1 MSHVPT
7 ATTKETNNNTRK
19 GKTMIATEIVL
30 PGIGAPETL
39 TVRQREL
46 PEPRKGEVVIRVEA
60 SGISFAEQS
69 MRRGR
74 YPGQPP
80 FPFVPGYDLVGMVT
94 ARGAGVT
101 EVAVGQRVAAVTK
114 TGGWADYAVL
124 STAGLVPV
132 PDGVDAAEAETA
144 VVNGVTAWQ
153 MLHRLARVRA
163 GQTVLVHGAS
173 GGVGVL
179 LVQLAR
185 LASARVIGTA
195 SPAKHDA
202 VRALGAEPLD
212 YHGGD
217 LVARVRALAPGG
229 VDVVFD
235 HLGGQSVY
243 DSWALLAPGGTLV
256 SYGLASKLDAPGSML
271 GAFLPFLG
279 RIYLWNLL
287 PNGHRAAFYNLWGGK
302 TLRPR
307 TFQRELNAALTEV
320 FALLAQGRI
329 QAQIARRLP
338 LEQAAEGMR
347 LAESG
352 AVMGKV
358 VLVPGLV

>member
-1 MSHVPT
+1 ML
-7 ATTKETNNNTRK
+7 
-19 GKTMIATEIVL
+19 ATEIVL
-30 PGIGAPETL
+30 PGVGEPETL
-39 TVRQREL
+39 EVRQREL
-46 PEPRKGEVVIRVEA
+46 PEPGKGEVMIRVEA
-60 SGISFAEQS
+60 SGISFAEKS

-74 YPGQPP
+74 YPGQPS
-80 FPFVPGYDLVGMVT
+80 FPFVPGYDLVGVVT
-94 ARGAGVT
+94 ARGTGVT
-101 EVAVGQRVAAVTK
+101 AVALGQRVAAVTK

-124 STAGLVPV
+124 SASSLVPV
-132 PDGVDAAEAETA
+132 PDGLDAAEAESA

-163 GQTVLVHGAS
+163 GQTVLVHGAT

-185 LASARVIGTA
+185 LAGARVLGTA
-195 SPAKHDA
+195 SAANQDA
-202 VRALGAEPLD
+202 LRSLGAEPLD
-212 YHGGD
+212 YREAD
-217 LVARVRALAPGG
+217 LPGRVRALAPGG
-229 VDVVFD
+229 VDAVFD

-256 SYGLASKLDAPGSML
+256 SYGLASKLDEPGSML
-271 GAFLPFLG
+271 GTFLPFVG
-279 RIYLWNLL
+279 RIYLWNFL

-302 TLRPR
+302 TLKPR

-329 QAQIARRLP
+329 EARVARRLP
-338 LEQAAEGMR
+338 LERAAEGMR

-352 AVMGKV
+352 TIVGKV
-358 VLVPGLV
+358 VLVPGMV

>member
-1 MSHVPT
+1 
-7 ATTKETNNNTRK
+7 
-19 GKTMIATEIVL
+19 MIATEMVL
-30 PGIGAPETL
+30 PRVGAPETL
-39 TVRQREL
+39 EVRRRAL
-46 PEPRKGEVVIRVEA
+46 PAPGAGEVMVRVEA
-60 SGISFAEQS
+60 TGVSFAEGS

-74 YPGQPP
+74 YPGQPT
-80 FPFVPGYDLVGMVT
+80 FPFVPGYDMVGVVT
-94 ARGAGVT
+94 ALGPQVAG
-101 EVAVGQRVAAVTK
+101 VAVGQRVAAVTK
-114 TGGWADYAVL
+114 VGGWADYIVL
-124 STAGLVPV
+124 PATDLVPV
-132 PDGVDAAEAETA
+132 PDGLDAAAAETA

-185 LASARVIGTA
+185 LAGARVIGTA

-212 YHGGD
+212 YHGDD

-229 VDVVFD
+229 VDAVFD
-235 HLGGQSVY
+235 HVGGQSLR
-243 DSWALLAPGGTLV
+243 DSWRLLAPGGTLV
-256 SYGLASKLDAPGSML
+256 SYGLASKLDAQGSMM
-271 GAFLPFLG
+271 GAFLPHLG

-287 PNGHRAAFYNLWGGK
+287 PNGRRAHFYNLWGGK

-307 TFQRELNAALTEV
+307 RFHRELRAALTEV

-329 QAQIARRLP
+329 QARVARRLP
-338 LEQAAEGMR
+338 LERAAEGMR

-352 AVMGKV
+352 TVVGKV
-358 VLVPGLV
+358 VLVPGLA

>member
-1 MSHVPT
+1 
-7 ATTKETNNNTRK
+7 
-19 GKTMIATEIVL
+19 MIATEMIL
-30 PGIGAPETL
+30 PRVGAPETL
-39 TVRQREL
+39 EVRRREL
-46 PEPRKGEVVIRVEA
+46 PPPGAGEVMVRVEA
-60 SGISFAEQS
+60 TGVSFAEGS

-74 YPGQPP
+74 YPGQPA
-80 FPFVPGYDLVGMVT
+80 FPFVPGYDLVGVVT
-94 ARGAGVT
+94 ALGPQVV

-114 TGGWADYAVL
+114 VGGWADYVVL
-124 STAGLVPV
+124 PAADLVPV
-132 PDGVDAAEAETA
+132 PDGVDAAAAETA

-153 MLHRLARVRA
+153 MLHRVARVRA

-185 LASARVIGTA
+185 LAGARVIGTA

-229 VDVVFD
+229 VDAVFD
-235 HLGGQSVY
+235 HVGGQSLR
-243 DSWALLAPGGTLV
+243 DAWRLLAPGGTLV
-256 SYGLASKLDAPGSML
+256 SYGLASKLDAQGSMM
-271 GAFLPFLG
+271 GAFLPHLG
-279 RIYLWNLL
+279 RISLWNLL
-287 PNGHRAAFYNLWGGK
+287 PNGRHAHFYNLWGGK

-307 TFQRELNAALTEV
+307 WFHRELRAALTEV
-320 FALLAQGRI
+320 FTLIAQGRI
-329 QAQIARRLP
+329 QAQLGRRVP
-338 LEQAAEGMR
+338 LERAAEGMR

-352 AVMGKV
+352 AVVGKV